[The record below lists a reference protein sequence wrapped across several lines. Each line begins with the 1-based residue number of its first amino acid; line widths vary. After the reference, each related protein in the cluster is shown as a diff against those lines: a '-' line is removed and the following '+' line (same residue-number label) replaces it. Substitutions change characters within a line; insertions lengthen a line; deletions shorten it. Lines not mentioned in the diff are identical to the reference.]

1 MGLVAKAPDD
11 LQERYVKRFLDAL
24 DVSDKAVYAVHERIA
39 CNAEFYSEVFNR
51 LPARD
56 RAMIKDA
63 IGRHQAELPVMLA
76 NGRAP

>member
-1 MGLVAKAPDD
+1 MGILAKAPDD

-24 DVSDKAVYAVHERIA
+24 NISDDAVYAVHKVIVH
-39 CNAEFYSEVFNR
+39 NGDFYSQVFER
-51 LPARD
+51 LPAKD

-63 IGRHQAELPVMLA
+63 VQRVRAELPGMLA